1 MANSEDMIVRPS
13 IAFSDFSG
21 SAKGVTA
28 RSVRG
33 RTVLSAKSQHSSIT
47 TPAQAASR
55 RNLSKISRSYKQ
67 LSDSQMK
74 GWETLA
80 GHLKGISTF
89 GKAAELTAHNA
100 YVRINTNRILAGL
113 PALESAPV
121 YTSDVPEVDYEDFW
135 LSPERIVFVGLN
147 TPSEHH
153 RLVLKMSR
161 SASGGVSSGWN
172 DTVIITP
179 ALSPDWDEADVTQ
192 AYIDRIGFSPV
203 SGQKCFISMWWMDT
217 RTGFTGESMMVSA
230 ICGELSNVHKAEFV
244 GRKRIRPSDIV
255 PGGSA
260 TGVDVEFGSEAG
272 VVSASAVLAGENG
285 SAASQCSCI
294 GTVDGIP
301 AGDGYFLARSDAE
314 SGFKPQTF
322 IMWLRRSSGGTA
334 LTFVHR
340 GGAYRKPSF
349 IDGTGVFI

>member
-1 MANSEDMIVRPS
+1 MIVRPS
-13 IAFSDFSG
+13 IAFSGFSG

-33 RTVLSAKSQHSSIT
+33 RTVLSAKSQHSGIT

-55 RNLSKISRSYKQ
+55 SNLSRISRSYKQ

-100 YVRINTNRILAGL
+100 YVRINTNRVLAGL
-113 PALESAPV
+113 PALKSAPV
-121 YTSDVPEVDYEDFW
+121 YTSDISEVDYDDFW
-135 LSPERIVFVGLN
+135 VTPERIVFVGLN
-147 TPSEHH
+147 TPSDHH

-172 DTVIITP
+172 DTVIITQ
-179 ALSPDWDEADVTQ
+179 ALSPDWNEADVTQ

-203 SGQKCFISMWWMDT
+203 AGQKCFISVWWMDT
-217 RTGFTGESMMVSA
+217 RTGFAGESMMVSA
-230 ICGELSNVHKAEFV
+230 VCGELSHVHKAEFV
-244 GRKRIRPSDIV
+244 ARKRIRPSDIV
-255 PGGSA
+255 TGGSA
-260 TGVDVEFGSEAG
+260 SDVDVEFNRAAG
-272 VVSASAVLAGENG
+272 VVSASAVLAGEKG
-285 SAASQCSCI
+285 SAASQCSC
-294 GTVDGIP
+294 VDVMDGVP

-322 IMWLRRSSGGTA
+322 ILWLRKNSGGMG